1 MTMLFNKDQ
10 KLSLLASNLH
20 TRAIAMTL
28 EYHDSSIHSSTDEKW
43 GQERIPTFSAT
54 YKILFNHIILV
65 AKRPVPGNSDG

>member
-1 MTMLFNKDQ
+1 MTMLFNEDQ

-43 GQERIPTFSAT
+43 GQEFPP
-54 YKILFNHIILV
+54 LV
-65 AKRPVPGNSDG
+65 PYTKFYSTTLYL